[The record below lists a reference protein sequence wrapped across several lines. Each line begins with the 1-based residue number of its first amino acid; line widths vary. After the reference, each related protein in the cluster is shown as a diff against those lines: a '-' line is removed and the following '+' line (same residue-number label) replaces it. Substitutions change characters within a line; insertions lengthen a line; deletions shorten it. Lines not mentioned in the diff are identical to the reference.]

1 MSNLCINGTKS
12 SLTEIDRHVPK
23 IGDYY
28 TDRDGMI
35 LIRDITQRTVNGCV
49 LTFYVCSDINE
60 HFEPYES
67 TDEKTLDTLNEH
79 YRYLPDARRHWDD
92 AEKLFNGELMLDIVD
107 EGQDGTDVNTYTLV
121 AGGNLKHLQ
130 SQKQA
135 LSDANERVGHILAA
149 ARAKIE
155 IVQARMEHERRKL
168 DKYKGGIMR
177 QIERIDNV
185 LGLLD
190 LYTTDGNDIN
200 HIKEGVPASADEPL
214 YIRQLTLY
222 MDEECAIT
230 DNEGIDAND
239 IPQFTEWL
247 LSDQKHI
254 DQLVPEQRVV
264 VAIKPRRGAGKH
276 YDNNI
281 YKEQVERWNKY
292 TYFLFRNGEN
302 LYYIDSQNFQVKENL
317 IPTKKELEGVQQAAK
332 DAERWGRSVQEVYE
346 RFNLQYFQF
355 MMFLQ
360 GIIVNTDIL
369 DPIPKTINMLDEST
383 YKDYVKAV
391 YDAENL
397 LLDGHKT
404 YNEWK
409 AENRSS
415 VTVGS
420 RIIYSA
426 HLTESWDRNV
436 SRHERWGNE
445 HLLRYYKSDWNMP
458 SLPETGVYD
467 VKAVKYDLRYK
478 RDDLL
483 YTGEGKDEVLGFL
496 YEYRKDWGYF
506 DAEKKHRRVTCLI
519 NNDDI
524 YLNYNMLSLEDI
536 EYYLNS
542 RIYRP
547 QYLEIMPIL
556 LQARKELR
564 EEKRQEDAFR
574 DLLINHSSRPL
585 TPDAVDEAI
594 SWWKMKNKYKRPISK
609 DCTKAM
615 RMIKKRLGVK

>member
-1 MSNLCINGTKS
+1 MADIVKTNNQVATVEKHIPQ
-12 SLTEIDRHVPK
+12 V
-23 IGDYY
+23 GDYY

-35 LIRDITQRTVNGCV
+35 LIRDITHRTVNGNTF
-49 LTFYVCSDINE
+49 TFYVCSEINE

-79 YRYLPDARRHWDD
+79 YKYLPDARKHWDD
-92 AEKLFNGELMLDIVD
+92 AEKLLNGELVLDIA
-107 EGQDGTDVNTYTLV
+107 DGERDYTVVNTYAV
-121 AGGNLKHLQ
+121 VEGGNLKLLQ

-135 LSDANERVGHILAA
+135 LSDANERAEHILAA
-149 ARAKIE
+149 ARTKIE

-168 DKYKGGIMR
+168 EKYKGGIMK
-177 QIERIDNV
+177 QIERINNV

-200 HIKEGVPASADEPL
+200 HIKEGAPASENEPL

-222 MDEECAIT
+222 MDEECAIA

-276 YDNNI
+276 YDDAR

-302 LYYIDSQNFQVKENL
+302 LYYIDSQEFQVRENL
-317 IPTKKELEGVQQAAK
+317 VPTKKELDKVQQSAK
-332 DAERWGRSVQEVYE
+332 DAERWGRSAQEVYE
-346 RFNLQYFQF
+346 QFNLQYYRF

-360 GIIVNTDIL
+360 GIIVNTHIL

-383 YKDYVKAV
+383 YEDYIKVV
-391 YDAENL
+391 YDAEDL
-397 LLDGHKT
+397 LTDGHKT

-409 AENRSS
+409 ALNRAS

-426 HLTESWDRNV
+426 HLTESWDRRV

-445 HLLRYYKSDWNMP
+445 HILRYYNGDFNMP

-467 VKAVKYDLRYK
+467 VKAVKYDLHYK
-478 RDDLL
+478 RDELL
-483 YTGEGKDEVLGFL
+483 YTGEGKGEVLGFL
-496 YEYRKDWGYF
+496 YEYHKEFEYL
-506 DAEKKHRRVTCLI
+506 DAEKKHRRITCLI

-574 DLLINHSSRPL
+574 DLLIHHSSKPL
-585 TPDAVDEAI
+585 TPDVVDEAI
-594 SWWKMKNKYKRPISK
+594 DWWKMKNKYKRPISK

-615 RMIKKRLGVK
+615 RMIKQRLGVK